1 MGYRFV
7 IFNIQLF
14 LSTPAEDA
22 AVGTVRLFYDQLI
35 KLPLDETAPELFS
48 HCLITNSTLER
59 VGKSCHIRAEK
70 NKFILQDILET
81 VQQKP
86 DMLDVFCDLLQDK
99 PVAAKLARQIKGV
112 VIG

>member
-1 MGYRFV
+1 M

-22 AVGTVRLFYDQLI
+22 AVSAVRLFYDQLI
-35 KLPLDETAPELFS
+35 KLSLDEKAPELFS
-48 HCLITNSTLER
+48 HYLIANSTLER

-70 NKFILQDILET
+70 SGFILQDVLET

-86 DMLDVFCDLLQDK
+86 DMLDVFCNLLQDI
-99 PVAAKLARQIKGV
+99 PVAAKLAKQVKGKF
-112 VIG
+112 ID